1 MTSRRAFV
9 DSFNALLTRRFV
21 DGTNALCWPRAL
33 PGDFSEV
40 ARLLSPS
47 EGVVVVTAEDL
58 AALSLSA
65 AGRIAADV
73 MCAYLQRLEALGK
86 EPLLNCIA
94 GYPRDDSGA
103 AVVTDVMSF
112 HVDRAPV
119 EVDTFLCTYFG
130 APSEGL
136 DNDDAVLR
144 VLDPEVRT
152 ALLAEWRNDSD
163 ERGDDRGNDRD
174 GRGRLRD
181 EAEAFASFLAEH
193 SYDLHY
199 RALDSA
205 QPWSFGVGAL
215 WKIAVQWP
223 GSRVLPCI
231 HRAPDSTAPRLL
243 LIC

>member
-21 DGTNALCWPRAL
+21 DGKNALCWPRAL

-40 ARLLSPS
+40 ARLLAPS

-58 AALSLSA
+58 AALTLSA

-73 MCAYLQRLEALGK
+73 MCTDLQRLEALGK

-144 VLDPEVRT
+144 VLEPEVRA
-152 ALLAEWRNDSD
+152 ALLAEWRNSGDD
-163 ERGDDRGNDRD
+163 RGDDRG
-174 GRGRLRD
+174 RLRE
-181 EAEAFASFLAEH
+181 EADAFDSFLAEH

-199 RALDSA
+199 RAVDSA

-223 GSRVLPCI
+223 GARVPPCI

>member
-1 MTSRRAFV
+1 MTSRRVVV
-9 DSFNALLTRRFV
+9 DSFDTLLTRRFV
-21 DGTNALCWPRAL
+21 DGVNALCWPRSL
-33 PGDFSEV
+33 PGDFNEV
-40 ARLLSPS
+40 ARLLAPA
-47 EGVVVVTAEDL
+47 EGVVVVTADML

-73 MCAYLQRLEALGK
+73 MTADLLQLQALGK
-86 EPLLNCIA
+86 EPLLNCIG
-94 GYPRDDSGA
+94 GYPRDDSGG

-112 HVDRAPV
+112 HVDRAPI

-144 VLDPEVRT
+144 VLDPEVRA
-152 ALLAEWRNDSD
+152 ALLVECQAE
-163 ERGDDRGNDRD
+163 DDRRD
-174 GRGRLRD
+174 FD
-181 EAEAFASFLAEH
+181 NFLAEH

-199 RALDSA
+199 RVVDGA
-205 QPWSFGVGAL
+205 QPWSFTVGAL

-223 GSRVLPCI
+223 GCRVPPCI
-231 HRAPDSTAPRLL
+231 HRAPDSVEPRLL